1 MSMSARMGRKSK
13 ATVADG
19 EMKPPKA
26 KRTAIDPDDDLSIGK
41 WYLKQA
47 EDFERNNRE
56 NERKTTRVAYIVAG
70 VAIGFAAIALI
81 GALSLALL
89 KRPNPPAV
97 LRVSDST
104 GTVTVLPTTANGHV
118 SWDEKTDRADLRR
131 YVEARESYDWET
143 VNDIHDFV
151 MLESDDHEKDL
162 YDSFIRGPRGPLV
175 MLKDQ
180 VRIIANVSVIT
191 FVGDTAQV
199 FFSKRIAPLSSGM
212 PTPAPEYWIATI
224 SFKRVDAP
232 ETSDAQDLDP
242 DGFRVTS
249 YRVDRDWSRA
259 PAQSQP
265 AAGGK

>member
-1 MSMSARMGRKSK
+1 MSLTAKMGRKSK
-13 ATVADG
+13 EPAIAGDVKAS
-19 EMKPPKA
+19 KA
-26 KRTAIDPDDDLSIGK
+26 KHTAIDPDDDLSIGK
-41 WYLKQA
+41 WYMKQA
-47 EDFERNNRE
+47 QEFERNNRE
-56 NERKTTRVAYIVAG
+56 GERKMTKVAFIVAG
-70 VAIGFAAIALI
+70 VAIGFAAVALI
-81 GALSLALL
+81 GALSLAVL

-97 LRVSDST
+97 LRVDAST
-104 GTVTVLPTTANGHV
+104 GKVDVLPTTAKGHV
-118 SWDEKTDRADLRR
+118 TFDEKTDRADLRK

-143 VNDIHDFV
+143 INDMHDYV

-162 YDSFIRGPRGPLV
+162 YDSFVRGPRGPLV

-199 FFSKRIAPLSSGM
+199 FFSKRVAPLSSGM
-212 PTPAPEYWIATI
+212 PVPAPEYWIATV
-224 SFKRVDAP
+224 SFKRVDVP
-232 ETSDAQDLDP
+232 ETTDAQDLDP